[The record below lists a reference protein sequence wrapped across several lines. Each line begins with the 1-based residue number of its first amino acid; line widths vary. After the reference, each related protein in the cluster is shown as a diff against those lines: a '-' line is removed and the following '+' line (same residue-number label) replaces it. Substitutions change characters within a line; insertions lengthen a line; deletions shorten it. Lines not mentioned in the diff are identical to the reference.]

1 MKPLIIIPAY
11 NEAEN
16 IPELVRNIQKLQ
28 IDYLVINDCSK
39 DQSAQLYSRLNIN
52 HLDLSVNLG
61 LASVTQ
67 VGFKYA
73 LDEHYD
79 CAIVID
85 GDGQHPPKY
94 IQPLLKE
101 IEEGYDVAIG
111 SRFLQEKKPWTMR
124 MIGSRIIS
132 VLIYLKTGRWMTDP
146 TSGMRA
152 MGKRVIQEFAENL
165 NYVAE
170 PDALTYLLRRK
181 YRVRE
186 TPVKMEKREKGESYF
201 TSPIKSIQ
209 YMVNVILSILLIQW

>member
-67 VGFKYA
+67 VGFKYV

-94 IQPLLKE
+94 IQPLLKA

-181 YRVRE
+181 YQVRE

>member
-1 MKPLIIIPAY
+1 
-11 NEAEN
+11 
-16 IPELVRNIQKLQ
+16 
-28 IDYLVINDCSK
+28 
-39 DQSAQLYSRLNIN
+39 
-52 HLDLSVNLG
+52 
-61 LASVTQ
+61 
-67 VGFKYA
+67 
-73 LDEHYD
+73 
-79 CAIVID
+79 
-85 GDGQHPPKY
+85 
-94 IQPLLKE
+94 
-101 IEEGYDVAIG
+101 
-111 SRFLQEKKPWTMR
+111 